1 MEGGGGTP
9 RYVEAV
15 MKIRLKSRPASD
27 LKRRLDA
34 NIKSSSPFLS
44 LSQAPEYQTI
54 SNFEGV
60 VPIGVEQYGAGQ
72 AQSRHGGGRCS
83 KTT

>member
-1 MEGGGGTP
+1 
-9 RYVEAV
+9 
-15 MKIRLKSRPASD
+15 MKMRLKSRPASD

-44 LSQAPEYQTI
+44 LYRAPEYQTI

-60 VPIGVEQYGAGQ
+60 VRIGVEQYGA
-72 AQSRHGGGRCS
+72 A
-83 KTT
+83 